1 MLPRNIK
8 LKVALYLVVA
18 LSAAMC
24 LFTILVIRHQQE
36 ELLDEVSR
44 HVMQVSEVIVK
55 STRYAMLLNERA
67 IAGRIIE
74 DIGKQKGIE
83 RVRIISKDGTI
94 IHSNRPSEV
103 GYSVDQQ
110 AEPCVRCHETSKPL
124 EHVPDVERWR
134 IYEREGGPRL
144 LATMQAIRNE
154 PSCSSASCHEHRP
167 SQSVL
172 GIVDIAY
179 SLDEIDQSMWT
190 QTAYIVGISGGF
202 ILLVALSVGLLL
214 QRLIY
219 VPLKDLEAGAK
230 KVAHGD
236 LEHDIPVRGDD
247 EFGRVAGSFNRMT
260 SALRKSTSE
269 LEDLVQTLESKVERR
284 TQQLRV
290 AEAEVAQGEKLAAV
304 GLLASGI
311 AHELNN
317 PLTGVL
323 TFTSL
328 LRKKLE
334 AGTPDAEDLDLV
346 IRETRRCASIIRRLL
361 DFAREKVPVKGFF
374 DLNQLIDDT
383 VRFVDRNASLQ
394 HIDIVMKLQ
403 PDLPHIWG
411 DADLIKQT
419 ILNIVVNAQQA
430 IEGEGTITVESRS
443 IGLPPASSASG
454 TETPAMVEFAVKD
467 TGCGIPEANLQRIF
481 DPFFTSKEVGKGT
494 GLGLSITHGI
504 VRAHGGSIKVES
516 VVGVGSTFR
525 VQLPIVHHPD
535 GKSSPAGEPEQGA
548 AGPPQGARALAD
560 AAHGDVA
567 GGA

>member
-18 LSAAMC
+18 LSAAMG
-24 LFTILVIRHQQE
+24 LFTVLVIRHQQE
-36 ELLDEVSR
+36 ELLVEVSR
-44 HVMQVSEVIVK
+44 HVIQVSEVVVK
-55 STRYAMLLNERA
+55 STRYAMLLNERE
-67 IAGRIIE
+67 IAGRIIQ

-83 RVRIISKDGTI
+83 RVRIINKDGTI

-103 GYSVDQQ
+103 GYSVEQQ
-110 AEPCVRCHETSKPL
+110 AEPCVQCHETSKPL
-124 EHVPDVERWR
+124 DHVPDALRWR
-134 IYEREGGPRL
+134 IYESPGGPRL

-154 PSCSSASCHEHRP
+154 PTCASASCHEHPP

-179 SLDEIDQSMWT
+179 SLDEIDQSMRT
-190 QTAYIVGISGGF
+190 QTAYIVGISLGF
-202 ILLVALSVGLLL
+202 ILLVALSVGMLL

-219 VPLKDLEAGAK
+219 VPLKDLESGAK
-230 KVAHGD
+230 KVAQGD

-260 SALRKSTSE
+260 SALRKSTLE
-269 LEDLVQTLESKVERR
+269 LEELVQTLESKVEQR

-304 GLLASGI
+304 GMLASGI

-328 LRKKLE
+328 LRKKMP
-334 AGTPDAEDLDLV
+334 AGSADAEDLDLV
-346 IRETRRCASIIRRLL
+346 IRETKRCASIIKRLL

-374 DLNQLIDDT
+374 DLNQLIEDT
-383 VRFVDRNASLQ
+383 VRFVDRPASLQ
-394 HIDIVMKLQ
+394 QIEIAT
-403 PDLPHIWG
+403 DLEPNLPLVWG
-411 DADLIKQT
+411 DADLIKQV

-430 IEGEGTITVESRS
+430 IEGQGTIVVRSRRIAAAS
-443 IGLPPASSASG
+443 TSSAPGAAS
-454 TETPAMVEFAVKD
+454 PPMVEFAVKD

-494 GLGLSITHGI
+494 GLGLSISYGI
-504 VRAHGGSIKVES
+504 VRAHGGNIKVES

-525 VQLPIVHHPD
+525 VQLPVVAPGD
-535 GKSSPAGEPEQGA
+535 EPSNPAGAERN
-548 AGPPQGARALAD
+548 GARAVEEAVT
-560 AAHGDVA
+560 GD
-567 GGA
+567 GRREL